1 MADVSSSKYLG
12 KWKADSVDVFKENG
26 KLEGGDTVLS
36 LNADGTASMVSVD
49 EVIEYKWWET
59 DMTALTRS

>member
-1 MADVSSSKYLG
+1 MDGNVTLRFTDG
-12 KWKADSVDVFKENG
+12 TERFVPIGQREP
-26 KLEGGDTVLS
+26 VLS